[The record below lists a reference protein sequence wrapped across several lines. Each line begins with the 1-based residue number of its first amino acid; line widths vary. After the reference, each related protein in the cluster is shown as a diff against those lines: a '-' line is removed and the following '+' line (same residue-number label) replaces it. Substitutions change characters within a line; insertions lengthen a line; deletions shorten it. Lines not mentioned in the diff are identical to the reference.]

1 MYQYTIDS
9 TDGHAPE
16 ILQTLDELAREGARR
31 MIAAALEAEVEE
43 YLAQLRGERDERGV
57 CFGGAQRQGTGA
69 QSDPGRRHGHH
80 SRASG
85 A

>member
-16 ILQTLDELAREGARR
+16 ILQTLDELAREGVRR

-43 YLAQLRGERDERGV
+43 YLAQLRGERDERRRAWAVRNG
-57 CFGGAQRQGTGA
+57 RPRER
-69 QSDPGRRHGHH
+69 SDDRRGHH
-80 SRASG
+80 RDSCASG